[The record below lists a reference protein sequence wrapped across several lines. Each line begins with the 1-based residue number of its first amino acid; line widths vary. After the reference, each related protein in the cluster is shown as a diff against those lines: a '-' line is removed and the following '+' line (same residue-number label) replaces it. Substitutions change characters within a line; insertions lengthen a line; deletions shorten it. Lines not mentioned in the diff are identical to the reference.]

1 MKQQRGILNSSAMLN
16 PRRFFA
22 TVVLLVSSVLALA
35 GCSDDGGTTSTG
47 GSVTITAPGIVS
59 PANGSQVTG
68 QVTFTVSNV
77 TVSGGGSPTY
87 TFQVAS
93 DSGFTT
99 ILQQT
104 SSVPQGAGGQTSW
117 TTGGLATAEI
127 FWRARAAVGGTQGP
141 FSSVGSFQHQGTGPG
156 ATGGNTDSVL
166 LFDPLMGSSLG
177 DVGGGEFTDEGWL
190 VIASS
195 NFIVY
200 DMPTIETG
208 FLEFDVKG
216 LDIRNPTRDAR
227 HLFFMWDPSLGSDL
241 TSNRFRVSLQK
252 LDGRSSINDRWLRLR
267 FITQGRQNDESST
280 FRGWTPERTY
290 RVRIEWGAE
299 GDVNA
304 CRVFIDGDQKI
315 FFQYRRPYIPAIHRI
330 ELGAGPRAETP
341 EGAVYSNVTIGT
353 R

>member
-1 MKQQRGILNSSAMLN
+1 MNQQRRNFNLG
-16 PRRFFA
+16 
-22 TVVLLVSSVLALA
+22 VVLVSAVLTIA
-35 GCSDDGGTTSTG
+35 GCSDDGANNGPSG

-77 TVSGGGSPTY
+77 TVSGGGGAPTY

-99 ILQQT
+99 LITQT
-104 SSVPQGAGGQTSW
+104 SGVAEGAGGQTSW
-117 TTGGLATAEI
+117 TTGGIGTAQI
-127 FWRARAAVGGTQGP
+127 FWRARATVGATQGP
-141 FSSVGSFQHQGTGPG
+141 FSSVGNFQHQGTGSG
-156 ATGGNTDSVL
+156 STGGNTDTVL
-166 LFDPLMGSSLG
+166 LFDSLKGGSRG
-177 DVGGGEFTDEGWL
+177 DVGGGELTDEGWK

-208 FLEFDVKG
+208 FFEFDIKG

-267 FITQGRQNDESST
+267 FITQGRQIDVSNT

-290 RVRIEWGAE
+290 RVRIEWGQE

-304 CRVFIDGDQKI
+304 CRVFIDGDQKM
-315 FFQYRRPYIPAIHRI
+315 FFQYNRAYIPAIHRI

-341 EGAVYSNVTIGT
+341 EGAIYSNVAIGT